1 MLKDTPRSG
10 LDVPVQVSDEGSAI
24 VVLTVCEQ
32 WDLHS
37 TSDGTGGQSKSFPSS
52 MIKTTFTGPAPPPA
66 PAMIDK
72 RPLRAIEVVIQT
84 TEVVIQ
90 DVINDNRHPEEEIEG
105 RDGTMRDYT
114 VAGNNGELDDEEVKA
129 VRQDSC
135 AARRA
140 WVEYSSRRGA
150 FIDVR
155 ARKASTDVT
164 NDYDP
169 DSDGKIGGECHTE
182 CYGTDVWIYGEESPS
197 SPASDDASAT
207 GRTYDDVTKLPP
219 PHLRYAIPVL
229 RRTACSQTAELL
241 LLCAC
246 DDDSVADVDGVYI
259 PVKLD
264 EDFADVVAQA
274 ESESKRRMTEYTWS
288 QTADAVTFEIPVRFQ
303 TERISFCVRRVPYAK
318 VVGK

>member
-1 MLKDTPRSG
+1 
-10 LDVPVQVSDEGSAI
+10 
-24 VVLTVCEQ
+24 
-32 WDLHS
+32 
-37 TSDGTGGQSKSFPSS
+37 
-52 MIKTTFTGPAPPPA
+52 
-66 PAMIDK
+66 MIDK
-72 RPLRAIEVVIQT
+72 RPLRAIELVIQT

-164 NDYDP
+164 NDYDPDSDGKIGGECHTECFGTDP